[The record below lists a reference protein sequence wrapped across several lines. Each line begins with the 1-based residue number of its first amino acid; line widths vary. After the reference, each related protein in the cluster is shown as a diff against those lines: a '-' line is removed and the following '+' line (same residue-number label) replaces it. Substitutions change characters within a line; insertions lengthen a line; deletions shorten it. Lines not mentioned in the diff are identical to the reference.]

1 MFEKVNLNQNTIG
14 IHELVSSLRSGKKV
28 KVGFKKKDNSDRI
41 MQCTLDFGRIPKEH
55 YPKGVKTA
63 SEVKTPEFT
72 SYFNVYD
79 EEKKGWRKIP
89 LYKLDWVN
97 VDGKQYTVEYEEGV
111 TQK

>member
-1 MFEKVNLNQNTIG
+1 MLEKVSLNQNTI
-14 IHELVSSLRSGKKV
+14 EVSKLVDSLRSGKKV

-63 SEVKTPEFT
+63 ADVKAPEFT
-72 SYFNVYD
+72 QYFNVYD
-79 EEKKGWRKIP
+79 EEKKGWRRIP
-89 LYKLDWVN
+89 LFNLDWVN
-97 VDGKQYTVEYEEGV
+97 IDGKQYTVEYEEEV